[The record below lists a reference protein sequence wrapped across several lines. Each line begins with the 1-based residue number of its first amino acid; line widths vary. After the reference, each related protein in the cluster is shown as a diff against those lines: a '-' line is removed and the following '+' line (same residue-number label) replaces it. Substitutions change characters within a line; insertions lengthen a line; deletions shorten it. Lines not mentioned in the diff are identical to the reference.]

1 MIPSFVLLWI
11 MNMKEVAVMSLN
23 QSKQRNAILSFLH
36 TRKDHPTAEIIHEN
50 VKDIIPS
57 ISLGTVYRNLNL
69 LSELGEI
76 KSLQTRDNKI
86 HYDADTS
93 NHQHFICNRCKQI
106 CDIFI
111 DIGPQLK
118 KASGSL
124 MPGEVQ
130 EYEVYYY
137 GICKQCE
144 EMD

>member
-1 MIPSFVLLWI
+1 
-11 MNMKEVAVMSLN
+11 MSLN
-23 QSKQRNAILSFLH
+23 QSKRRSAILSFLH
-36 TRKDHPTAEIIHEN
+36 TRKDHPTAEIIYEN
-50 VKDIIPS
+50 VKEIIPS

-106 CDIFI
+106 SDIFI
-111 DIGPQLK
+111 DMSPQLK
-118 KASGSL
+118 IASESL
-124 MPGEVQ
+124 MPGKML

-144 EMD
+144 ERDCKKTDNEKNELQ